1 MVNLDIKNNTN
12 IIKKINLKRS
22 QILALSFLATFIF
35 AIPFNGYSQE
45 ALPDNNPGPIMQAT
59 EDAPSLTDEEQF
71 QMYKNIFYNS
81 FIDISNIVG
90 LEIVSKEWPEFQA
103 LGKEKV
109 DKICSY
115 ITPFF
120 QTLLFAKRAALFSL
134 GQEVIDNM
142 DQRTAESVGFS
153 ADTPLYDLSSE
164 FQFISVK
171 YLFCMALQST
181 SESDQEG
188 NPTVSNPI
196 QTEEIIDL
204 VKSYFPFLK
213 WIETTVLDDAPPF
226 ENHLM
231 RRISFPFLKWIETT
245 VLDDAP
251 PFENHLMRRI
261 SFHVKESYN
270 LDYDLDLTWN
280 NAVAQIDSEDKYRA
294 LFLQVYK
301 AHVDVLR
308 ALSKAK
314 PTPGNK
320 ELCGYVMPYV
330 NSYNNLIKAFK
341 INFSDRVGNDI
352 KIVEA
357 QHNNLD
363 LREEARETMQKLAT
377 GCTKL
382 DIISMDPDIEI
393 NQDLK
398 KDLNTLFKTLY
409 LFERMMFLPSSY
421 LNQESDGFR
430 RVESEGESEGEEAQD
445 LVSQ

>member
-231 RRISFPFLKWIETT
+231 RRISF
-245 VLDDAP
+245 
-251 PFENHLMRRI
+251 
-261 SFHVKESYN
+261 HVKESYN

-409 LFERMMFLPSSY
+409 LFERMMFLPSY
-421 LNQESDGFR
+421 LNQESD
-430 RVESEGESEGEEAQD
+430 GESEGEEAQD

>member
-231 RRISFPFLKWIETT
+231 RRISF
-245 VLDDAP
+245 
-251 PFENHLMRRI
+251 
-261 SFHVKESYN
+261 HVKESYN

-421 LNQESDGFR
+421 LNQESDG
-430 RVESEGESEGEEAQD
+430 ESEGESEGEEAQD